1 MIQKYTKKPVTIEAV
16 QLNTNYDSIVECVE
30 FVFNIGMDSS
40 MIGEA
45 ATVKKV
51 QEEGGFLI
59 PTLEGDMKASFGDF
73 IIKGVKGEFYPCKP
87 DIFYATYDGPTRV
100 LWDHTTG
107 EYDKEWLPP
116 RAFKKE
122 SGEYIPNG
130 YGTYIKE
137 KEVEKI
143 SEDEARIREIL
154 KDPSSVFVGYS
165 QEGYNLHIW
174 INQGKK
180 YYIEPE
186 LNRINRI
193 EY

>member
-1 MIQKYTKKPVTIEAV
+1 VENKEYILIDSEKVAKIKYEALQKLARHSGEPLSEASIEARAVLQVVNYLYENNVWVDIHNRVKSDETGYQELRYTKFK
-16 QLNTNYDSIVECVE
+16 
-30 FVFNIGMDSS
+30 
-40 MIGEA
+40 
-45 ATVKKV
+45 
-51 QEEGGFLI
+51 
-59 PTLEGDMKASFGDF
+59 
-73 IIKGVKGEFYPCKP
+73 II
-87 DIFYATYDGPTRV
+87 
-100 LWDHTTG
+100 
-107 EYDKEWLPP
+107 
-116 RAFKKE
+116 
-122 SGEYIPNG
+122 
-130 YGTYIKE
+130 E

-154 KDPSSVFVGYS
+154 NDPSSYFVGYS